1 MEIRIW
7 STIRRRLGKAGR
19 AKEMKKKA
27 MTGIELVG
35 AGALLT
41 GGSVLMERLTKNNTP
56 SISGQ
61 DIIYNEDNSVL
72 VFKFESMSKEG
83 NMRILETLAWIVFGF
98 FVLLFILPIIRVI
111 RKIMNFCKTPGR
123 HMIWRPKQNRKTQKK

>member
-1 MEIRIW
+1 MRIW

-19 AKEMKKKA
+19 TKKMKKA

-56 SISGQ
+56 SISRQ
-61 DIIYNEDNSVL
+61 DIVYNEDNSPSF
-72 VFKFESMSKEG
+72 FKFESMSKG
-83 NMRILETLAWIVFGF
+83 GKMRILEKLAWIIYG
-98 FVLLFILPIIRVI
+98 
-111 RKIMNFCKTPGR
+111 
-123 HMIWRPKQNRKTQKK
+123 

>member
-61 DIIYNEDNSVL
+61 DIVYNEDNSPL
-72 VFKFESMSKEG
+72 VFKFELMSKG
-83 NMRILETLAWIVFGF
+83 GKMGIL
-98 FVLLFILPIIRVI
+98 
-111 RKIMNFCKTPGR
+111 
-123 HMIWRPKQNRKTQKK
+123 

>member
-1 MEIRIW
+1 M
-7 STIRRRLGKAGR
+7 
-19 AKEMKKKA
+19 
-27 MTGIELVG
+27 VG

-61 DIIYNEDNSVL
+61 DIVYNEDNSPS
-72 VFKFESMSKEG
+72 VFKFESMFQG
-83 NMRILETLAWIVFGF
+83 GRIGILKTLVWTFFGF

-111 RKIMNFCKTPGR
+111 RKIVNFCKNTR
-123 HMIWRPKQNRKTQKK
+123 ETYDLEANKE